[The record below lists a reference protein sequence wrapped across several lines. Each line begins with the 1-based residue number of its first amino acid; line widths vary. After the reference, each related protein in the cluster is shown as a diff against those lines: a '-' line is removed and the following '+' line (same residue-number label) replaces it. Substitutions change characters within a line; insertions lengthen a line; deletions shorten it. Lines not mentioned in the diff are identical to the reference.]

1 MQNRKFF
8 ATLTAA
14 IALTAG
20 LASCSNNDDELNPK
34 NEGRIPITL
43 TSNVGSRATD
53 QSLQETQIA
62 NGVLVGGYINQGDS
76 KLADLQLT
84 SNGSGSFTGEPI
96 STDDANTALNIYAY
110 APSSGT
116 EVGATSSF
124 TFAIKEDQSG
134 DDANG
139 GYIQSDLMIAKSE
152 GVAPASSPIN
162 LTFEHKMAKLN
173 LYFDLTGA
181 TGVTLDNATVS
192 VLQVV
197 PSVTVDLA
205 NATVTTEST
214 SKINITAVSGVN
226 ITSNTKAS
234 VVFPSQTINSGADF
248 VQIVADDKTYTAKL
262 PSNVEFKSGMKYA
275 YTVKF
280 TTSGG
285 DGGSSTPGGTT
296 IQLVPGSVVTPWGD
310 GTMDQY
316 KVGDYVTSDGTIIPK
331 ADAGSHA
338 KKDDIVAVIFS
349 KEVSETD
356 KAANYNA
363 YAMDLVAIDAQF
375 DDPFASESQGTEKTP
390 VAGES
395 ITNYSDALNDLD
407 GLTKT
412 QTAIDWYSTSGK
424 AIPEGS
430 IFNKLDNSAP
440 ISSMLCSNWFV
451 PSFGQM
457 VQFLNEI
464 GGAGITE
471 ELAVSEAPSAPYY
484 TQTNGT
490 SLYTKFTE
498 CANNA
503 GKSAFIQATNG
514 VYVTVTEAQWT
525 YEGATNVNFWCFQTY
540 ADNRWSFGR
549 NPGKGGTNRKLLR
562 CVAIQLPTASTPISA
577 TEATAATE

>member
-84 SNGSGSFTGEPI
+84 SNGNGSFTGDAG
-96 STDDANTALNIYAY
+96 STEDANTALNIYAY
-110 APSSGT
+110 APSYGT
-116 EVGATSSF
+116 GVNATQPF

-152 GVAPASSPIN
+152 GVTPTSSPIS

-205 NATVTTEST
+205 NATVTTGTGSQVDIIAAKE
-214 SKINITAVSGVN
+214 VS
-226 ITSNTKAS
+226 ISSDTKAC

-248 VQIVADDKTYTAKL
+248 VRIVAGDKTYTAKL

-280 TTSGG
+280 TTSGEGG
-285 DGGSSTPGGTT
+285 DSGSEGTT
-296 IQLVPGSVVTPWGD
+296 IQLVPGVKPWGD
-310 GTMDQY
+310 GMLEQY
-316 KVGDYVTSDGTIIPK
+316 QVGDYVTSDGTIIPK
-331 ADAGSHA
+331 AEAAIHEKRG
-338 KKDDIVAVIFS
+338 DIVAVIFS

-356 KAANYNA
+356 KKDGYNA
-363 YAMDLVAIDAQF
+363 YAMDLQAIDAQF
-375 DDPFASESQGTEKTP
+375 DDPFASEPQGTVKTP

-562 CVAIQLPTASTPISA
+562 CVAIQLPTASTPIPA
-577 TEATAATE
+577 TEATE

>member
-84 SNGSGSFTGEPI
+84 SNGSGEFTGQNLT
-96 STDDANTALNIYAY
+96 TDNSEATLDIYAY
-110 APSSGT
+110 APYKG
-116 EVGATSSF
+116 EGVTSSNTF
-124 TFAIKEDQSG
+124 TIEQDQSG
-134 DDANG
+134 NDVTG
-139 GYIQSDLMIAKSE
+139 GYILSDLMIAKSE
-152 GVAPASSPIN
+152 GVAPTSSPIN

-205 NATVTTEST
+205 NATVTTGTGSQVDIIAAKE
-214 SKINITAVSGVN
+214 VS
-226 ITSNTKAS
+226 ISSDTKAS
-234 VVFPSQTINSGADF
+234 VVFPSQTINSGTDF

-280 TTSGG
+280 TTSG
-285 DGGSSTPGGTT
+285 DEGGSGTPGGTT
-296 IQLVPGSVVTPWGD
+296 IQLVPGNATVNPWGD

-316 KVGDYVTSDGTIIPK
+316 KVGDYVTSDGTIIPQ
-331 ADAGSHA
+331 AEAATHA
-338 KKDDIVAVIFS
+338 KQSDIVAVIFS

-356 KAANYNA
+356 KKDGYNA
-363 YAMDLVAIDAQF
+363 YAMELEAKTAQF
-375 DDPFASESQGTEKTP
+375 DKPELEGVDGIVTGYNVPKYT
-390 VAGES
+390 
-395 ITNYSDALNDLD
+395 DALGDFE

-412 QTAIDWYSTSGK
+412 KAALQWYKDNSQT
-424 AIPEGS
+424 IPSNS
-430 IFNKLDNSAP
+430 IFSYCAETSA
-440 ISSMLCSNWFV
+440 ISSLTSSQWFV

-457 VQFLNEI
+457 VQFLNNI
-464 GGAGITE
+464 GGAGITK
-471 ELAVSEAPSAPYY
+471 ELPGEGEYDFQYSTVNPIY
-484 TQTNGT
+484 TSDDTNTT
-490 SLYTKFTE
+490 SVFTQLAQ
-498 CANNA
+498 CATDA
-503 GKSAFIQATNG
+503 GKESLNFISTSDN
-514 VYVTVTEAQWT
+514 VYVTVTESLVSNNLT
-525 YEGATNVNFWCFQTY
+525 FWCFQVKSGSWCY
-540 ADNRWSFGR
+540 GH
-549 NPGKGGTNRKLLR
+549 NPGKNNYSSRKLLR

-577 TEATAATE
+577 TEATE

>member
-62 NGVLVGGYINQGDS
+62 SGVLVGGYINQGDS

-84 SNGSGSFTGEPI
+84 SNGNGSFTGDAG
-96 STDDANTALNIYAY
+96 STEDANTALNIYAY
-110 APSSGT
+110 APSYGT
-116 EVGATSSF
+116 GVNATQPF

-152 GVAPASSPIN
+152 GVTPTSSPIS

-181 TGVTLDNATVS
+181 TNVALNNATVS
-192 VLQVV
+192 VLQVE
-197 PSVTVDLA
+197 PSITVNLA
-205 NATVTTEST
+205 NATVTTESDN
-214 SKINITAVSGVN
+214 KIDITAASGVD
-226 ITSNTKAS
+226 ITSETKAS

-248 VQIVADDKTYTAKL
+248 VQIVAGDKTYTAKL

-316 KVGDYVTSDGTIIPK
+316 KVGDYVTSDGTIIPQ
-331 ADAGSHA
+331 AEAGGHA

-356 KAANYNA
+356 KKDGYNA
-363 YAMDLVAIDAQF
+363 YAMDLQAIDAQF
-375 DDPFASESQGTEKTP
+375 DDPFASDPQGTVKTP
-390 VAGES
+390 VTGES
-395 ITNYSDALNDLD
+395 ITKYSEVLNDLD

-412 QTAIDWYSTSGK
+412 QTAIGWYSANEKT
-424 AIPEGS
+424 IPSASVFNQLGS
-430 IFNKLDNSAP
+430 SAP
-440 ISSMLCSNWFV
+440 ISNMTCSNWFV

-457 VQFLNEI
+457 VQFLNGI

-471 ELAVSEAPSAPYY
+471 DLTVNEAPSAPYY
-484 TQTNGT
+484 TQADGS
-490 SLYTKFTE
+490 SLYTKFSD
-498 CANNA
+498 CASQAN
-503 GKSAFIQATNG
+503 KSDFIVNSS

-525 YEGATNVNFWCFQTY
+525 YQNATNVNFWCFQTY
-540 ADNRWSFGR
+540 TDGKWAFGR

-562 CVAIQLPTASTPISA
+562 CVAIQLPTASTPIPA
-577 TEATAATE
+577 TEATE

>member
-53 QSLQETQIA
+53 QGLQETQIA

-84 SNGSGSFTGEPI
+84 SNGSGEFTGQNLT
-96 STDDANTALNIYAY
+96 TDNSEATLDIYAY
-110 APSSGT
+110 APYKG
-116 EVGATSSF
+116 EGVTSSNTF
-124 TFAIKEDQSG
+124 TIEQDQSG
-134 DDANG
+134 NDVTG
-139 GYIQSDLMIAKSE
+139 GYILSDLMIAKSE
-152 GVAPASSPIN
+152 GVAPTSSPIN

-205 NATVTTEST
+205 KATVTTESDNK
-214 SKINITAVSGVN
+214 KIDITAASGVD
-226 ITSNTKAS
+226 ITSETKAS
-234 VVFPSQTINSGADF
+234 VVFPSQTINSGVDF
-248 VQIVADDKTYTAKL
+248 VKVEAGGKTYTAQL

-280 TTSGG
+280 TTSG
-285 DGGSSTPGGTT
+285 DEGGSGTPGGTT

-331 ADAGSHA
+331 AEAAIHEKRG
-338 KKDDIVAVIFS
+338 DIVAVIFS

-356 KAANYNA
+356 KKDGYNA
-363 YAMDLVAIDAQF
+363 YAMDLQAIDAQF
-375 DDPFASESQGTEKTP
+375 DDPFASEPQGTVKTP

-577 TEATAATE
+577 TEATE

>member
-53 QSLQETQIA
+53 QGLQETQIA
-62 NGVLVGGYINQGDS
+62 DGVLVGGYINQGDS

-84 SNGSGSFTGEPI
+84 SNGNGSFTGDAG

-110 APSSGT
+110 APSYGT
-116 EVGATSSF
+116 GVNSTQSF
-124 TFAIKEDQSG
+124 TFTIKGDQSS
-134 DDANG
+134 DDATG

-152 GVAPASSPIN
+152 NVTPTANPIS

-181 TGVTLDNATVS
+181 TNVALNNATVS
-192 VLQVV
+192 VLQVE
-197 PSVTVDLA
+197 PSITVNLA

-280 TTSGG
+280 TTSG
-285 DGGSSTPGGTT
+285 DEGGSGTPGGTT
-296 IQLVPGSVVTPWGD
+296 IQLVPGVKPWGD
-310 GTMDQY
+310 GMLEQY
-316 KVGDYVTSDGTIIPK
+316 QVGDYVTSDGTIIPK
-331 ADAGSHA
+331 ADAGSHE
-338 KKDDIVAVIFS
+338 KRGDIVAVIFS

-356 KAANYNA
+356 KKDGYNA
-363 YAMDLVAIDAQF
+363 YAMELEAKTAQF
-375 DDPFASESQGTEKTP
+375 DKPELEGVDGIVTGYNVPKYT
-390 VAGES
+390 
-395 ITNYSDALNDLD
+395 DALGDFE

-412 QTAIDWYSTSGK
+412 KAALQWYKDNSQT
-424 AIPEGS
+424 IPSNS
-430 IFNKLDNSAP
+430 IFSYCAEISA
-440 ISSMLCSNWFV
+440 ISSLTSSQWFV

-457 VQFLNEI
+457 VQFLNNI
-464 GGAGITE
+464 GGAGITK
-471 ELAVSEAPSAPYY
+471 ELPGEGEYDFQYSTVNPIY
-484 TQTNGT
+484 TSDDTNTT
-490 SLYTKFTE
+490 SVFTQLAQ
-498 CANNA
+498 CATDA
-503 GKSAFIQATNG
+503 GKESLNFISTSDN
-514 VYVTVTEAQWT
+514 VYVTVTESLVSNNLT
-525 YEGATNVNFWCFQTY
+525 FWCFQVKSGSWCY
-540 ADNRWSFGR
+540 GH
-549 NPGKGGTNRKLLR
+549 NPGKNNYSSRKLLR

-577 TEATAATE
+577 TEATE

>member
-62 NGVLVGGYINQGDS
+62 DGVLVGGYINQGDS

-96 STDDANTALNIYAY
+96 STDDAVNTLDIYAY

-152 GVAPASSPIN
+152 GVAPTSSPIN

-181 TGVTLDNATVS
+181 TGVTLENATVS
-192 VLQVV
+192 VLQVES
-197 PSVTVDLA
+197 SVTVDLA
-205 NATVTTEST
+205 TATVTTGT
-214 SKINITAVSGVN
+214 SSPVDIIAAKEVS
-226 ITSNTKAS
+226 ISSDTKAS
-234 VVFPSQTINSGADF
+234 VVFPSQTINSSVDF
-248 VQIVADDKTYTAKL
+248 VKVVAGDKTYTAKL
-262 PSNVEFKSGMKYA
+262 PSGVEFKSGMKYA

-280 TTSGG
+280 TASGEGG
-285 DGGSSTPGGTT
+285 DSGSEGTT

-331 ADAGSHA
+331 AEAAIHEKRG
-338 KKDDIVAVIFS
+338 DIVAVIFS

-356 KAANYNA
+356 KKDGYNA
-363 YAMDLVAIDAQF
+363 YAMDLQAIDAQF
-375 DDPFASESQGTEKTP
+375 DDPFASDPQGTVKIP
-390 VAGES
+390 VTGES
-395 ITNYSDALNDLD
+395 ITKYSEVLNDLD

-412 QTAIDWYSTSGK
+412 QTAIGWYSANEK
-424 AIPEGS
+424 IIPSASVFNQLGS
-430 IFNKLDNSAP
+430 SAP
-440 ISSMLCSNWFV
+440 ISNMTCSNWFV

-457 VQFLNEI
+457 VQFLNGI

-471 ELAVSEAPSAPYY
+471 DLTVNEAPSAPYY
-484 TQTNGT
+484 TQADGS
-490 SLYTKFTE
+490 SLYTKFSD
-498 CANNA
+498 CASQAN
-503 GKSAFIQATNG
+503 KSDFIVNSS

-525 YEGATNVNFWCFQTY
+525 YQNATNVNFWCFQTY
-540 ADNRWSFGR
+540 TDGKWAFGR

-562 CVAIQLPTASTPISA
+562 CVAIQLPTASTPIPA
-577 TEATAATE
+577 TEATE